1 MISDRSIENL
11 LNRIDIVDLVSRYV
25 DLKRKGANYVACCP
39 FHNER
44 TPSFTVN
51 PGRNTWHCFGS
62 CQEGGDAIKFV
73 MRQCNMSFPEAV
85 KELGRMYGV
94 TIEETDSK
102 EQTAEQINNSKRR
115 EAMFFAYEAL
125 QPFFVAQLTSGSEEG
140 DYARTYATRRWSQE
154 FISECG
160 IGYAPRNGS
169 LLVKFAKASTIPED
183 VLLDLGVLRTSER
196 TGQLYSFF
204 RERIMIPIR
213 DRFGRI
219 IGYTARYIGENEETA
234 KYLNSV
240 TSLLYSKENSIFGIN
255 LALRTAARENKFYL
269 VEGAP
274 DVLRLQQLG
283 VNNTIASL
291 GSEWTE
297 KQFNQ
302 IKRFS
307 PNLCFLPDADPP
319 KDGEHF
325 GTGIKAVIKNA
336 LKALE
341 QGFSVTVKEIP
352 LGPGNTKNDPDSY
365 CKSKAILEKLE
376 EEDFI
381 IWYAKKL
388 HLVSTS
394 QEQKSQ
400 MVITISSLVARIEDE
415 VKQSM
420 YIDTL
425 VKTMPGR
432 SLWKNAV
439 KTAKKRLAEDKLK
452 KESISLDMIEQY
464 GFQEQHHC
472 YFSVGEDGKRRQ
484 WSNFT
489 MKPLFHIRDNVMALR
504 LYKLTNVNGVEATV
518 EMKQEELV
526 SLTKFRQRVESQ
538 GNFIWKAKEE
548 QLTTLKQ
555 YLYATTE
562 TAEQITQLGWQ
573 PKGFFA
579 FGNGIYTSEWHPV
592 DDLGIV
598 RLEELG
604 NYYLP
609 AFSTVYRDD
618 TQFFQFERRFTHLGL
633 NKIPL
638 YDYCKILV
646 DVFGDNG
653 KVGIAFLLA
662 TLFRDVVVSYTRS
675 FPILNLFGPK
685 GSGKSELG
693 HSLMAFFIID
703 NIPPNISNSTL
714 PALADAVAQCS
725 NALVHLD
732 EFKNNID
739 IDKRE
744 FLKGLWDGTGRNR
757 MNMDRDRKRE
767 VTKVS
772 CGVIISGQE
781 MATADIALF
790 SRFIFLSYSKSQ
802 FSQEAKARFTQM
814 AGIRKLGCSHLV
826 LEILQCRALF
836 EAEFSA
842 NYKATFEDVSKAL
855 EKSNIEDR
863 IMRNWLVPLAAVRT
877 LQGALKL
884 PFTYNDL
891 LQVCING
898 IISQNSETVSNNE
911 LTIFWDIV
919 SFLRQ
924 EGKIWL
930 GADYRIELE
939 NRIKCTNHRYEMEF
953 PKAKRILYLRH
964 TRIFQLYKMHG
975 RYVNE
980 ALLPPASLQHY
991 LENSDAYIG
1000 RKRSVRFKNIVN
1012 GVQTRKEVDERGEKL
1027 FLPVKAVDQAMV
1039 FDYDLLEEQYGLNL
1053 EEYTS

>member
-102 EQTAEQINNSKRR
+102 EQTAEQINNGKRR

-125 QPFFVAQLTSGSEEG
+125 QPFFVAQLKSGSEEG

-439 KTAKKRLAEDKLK
+439 KTAKKRLAEDKL
-452 KESISLDMIEQY
+452 
-464 GFQEQHHC
+464 
-472 YFSVGEDGKRRQ
+472 
-484 WSNFT
+484 
-489 MKPLFHIRDNVMALR
+489 
-504 LYKLTNVNGVEATV
+504 
-518 EMKQEELV
+518 
-526 SLTKFRQRVESQ
+526 
-538 GNFIWKAKEE
+538 
-548 QLTTLKQ
+548 
-555 YLYATTE
+555 
-562 TAEQITQLGWQ
+562 
-573 PKGFFA
+573 
-579 FGNGIYTSEWHPV
+579 
-592 DDLGIV
+592 
-598 RLEELG
+598 
-604 NYYLP
+604 
-609 AFSTVYRDD
+609 
-618 TQFFQFERRFTHLGL
+618 
-633 NKIPL
+633 
-638 YDYCKILV
+638 
-646 DVFGDNG
+646 
-653 KVGIAFLLA
+653 
-662 TLFRDVVVSYTRS
+662 
-675 FPILNLFGPK
+675 
-685 GSGKSELG
+685 
-693 HSLMAFFIID
+693 
-703 NIPPNISNSTL
+703 
-714 PALADAVAQCS
+714 
-725 NALVHLD
+725 
-732 EFKNNID
+732 
-739 IDKRE
+739 
-744 FLKGLWDGTGRNR
+744 
-757 MNMDRDRKRE
+757 
-767 VTKVS
+767 
-772 CGVIISGQE
+772 
-781 MATADIALF
+781 
-790 SRFIFLSYSKSQ
+790 
-802 FSQEAKARFTQM
+802 
-814 AGIRKLGCSHLV
+814 
-826 LEILQCRALF
+826 
-836 EAEFSA
+836 
-842 NYKATFEDVSKAL
+842 
-855 EKSNIEDR
+855 
-863 IMRNWLVPLAAVRT
+863 
-877 LQGALKL
+877 
-884 PFTYNDL
+884 
-891 LQVCING
+891 
-898 IISQNSETVSNNE
+898 
-911 LTIFWDIV
+911 
-919 SFLRQ
+919 
-924 EGKIWL
+924 
-930 GADYRIELE
+930 
-939 NRIKCTNHRYEMEF
+939 
-953 PKAKRILYLRH
+953 
-964 TRIFQLYKMHG
+964 
-975 RYVNE
+975 
-980 ALLPPASLQHY
+980 
-991 LENSDAYIG
+991 
-1000 RKRSVRFKNIVN
+1000 
-1012 GVQTRKEVDERGEKL
+1012 
-1027 FLPVKAVDQAMV
+1027 
-1039 FDYDLLEEQYGLNL
+1039 
-1053 EEYTS
+1053 